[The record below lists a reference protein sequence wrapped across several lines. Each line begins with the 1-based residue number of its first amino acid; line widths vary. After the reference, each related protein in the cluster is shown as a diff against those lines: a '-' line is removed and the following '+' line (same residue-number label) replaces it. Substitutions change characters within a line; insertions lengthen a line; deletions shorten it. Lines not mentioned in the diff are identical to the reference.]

1 MQGNDGGVG
10 RGINIVP
17 DRKYDEVSVVNPDDV
32 APLVGGEILL
42 DVGGGQEIIHGDQVP
57 QSLDTTDESVNA
69 RPVAG
74 VFGSLTAKKTQ
85 RRKTGRTP

>member
-85 RRKTGRTP
+85 RSKTGRTP